1 MAERALRILVI
12 GNLPPHVLGGAENQV
27 ARLVEA
33 WLHAGMQ
40 IEVAGHRIPSGHQVL
55 GGHEVRTFRL
65 RPWAIGGRVGR
76 SIGYMLSVAMLALR
90 RRRAYDVVYC
100 RGLGDGVLS
109 LVALKAV
116 GICCW
121 PVVVCPINARGA
133 GDVEFLRSVP
143 GWRLWSRLVD
153 RHVQAINL
161 INAAIKADLEAIGI
175 RRPPLSRIPNGI
187 LVCAAPMR
195 MAVAAERRLIWTGRL
210 ERQKGLDL
218 LLAALE
224 PCLHEGGR
232 FRLDLYGEGKLRT
245 ALTMQVQTLGL
256 NGHVYFHDAVSP
268 AVVRERLLDSDVFVL
283 PSRYE
288 GMSNSALEAMEASL
302 PVLCTHCGG
311 IDTFIGD
318 EAGWVCEPDSVA
330 ALTDTLRRMFR
341 TPDAD
346 LLARGSMARR
356 LIEERFAMEHVAAA
370 NLDLLEQVAMTSRQR
385 D

>member
-1 MAERALRILVI
+1 
-12 GNLPPHVLGGAENQV
+12 
-27 ARLVEA
+27 
-33 WLHAGMQ
+33 
-40 IEVAGHRIPSGHQVL
+40 
-55 GGHEVRTFRL
+55 
-65 RPWAIGGRVGR
+65 
-76 SIGYMLSVAMLALR
+76 
-90 RRRAYDVVYC
+90 
-100 RGLGDGVLS
+100 
-109 LVALKAV
+109 
-116 GICCW
+116 
-121 PVVVCPINARGA
+121 
-133 GDVEFLRSVP
+133 
-143 GWRLWSRLVD
+143 
-153 RHVQAINL
+153 
-161 INAAIKADLEAIGI
+161 
-175 RRPPLSRIPNGI
+175 
-187 LVCAAPMR
+187 
-195 MAVAAERRLIWTGRL
+195 LIWTGRL

-224 PCLHEGGR
+224 LCLHEGGR

>member
-100 RGLGDGVLS
+100 RGLGEGWVG
-109 LVALKAV
+109 LVALKEE
-116 GICCW
+116 GTCGG
-121 PVVVCPINARGA
+121 PDVVCPINARGA

-161 INAAIKADLEAIGI
+161 INAAIKDDLESIGI

-187 LVCAAPMR
+187 LVCPAPMR
-195 MAVAAERRLIWTGRL
+195 MAVAVERRLIWTGRL

-224 PCLHEGGR
+224 PCLREGDR
-232 FRLDLYGEGKLRT
+232 FRLDLYGEGKLR
-245 ALTMQVQTLGL
+245 ADLAMQVQTLGL
-256 NGHVYFHDAVSP
+256 NGRVYFHDAVLP

-288 GMSNSALEAMEASL
+288 GMSNSALEAMEAAL
-302 PVLCTHCGG
+302 PVLCTHCDG

-318 EAGWVCEPDSVA
+318 EAGWVCEPDSVPD
-330 ALTDTLRRMFR
+330 LTDALRRMFR
-341 TPDAD
+341 ASDTE
-346 LLARGSMARR
+346 LLARGRIARR
-356 LIEERFAMEHVAAA
+356 LVEERFAMEHVAKA
-370 NLDLLEQVAMTSRQR
+370 NLDLLEQTARASRQR
-385 D
+385 N